1 MSKDTEITNKITP
14 SLESL
19 INILKQD
26 LEKDEVLKDLITFD
40 QLEET
45 IRFFFDNQHLTK
57 GDEQLTKGFDE
68 IIDKIVE
75 KLYIKE
81 EGKK

>member
-1 MSKDTEITNKITP
+1 MSRDKEIVNKITP

-19 INILKQD
+19 INILNQD
-26 LEKDEVLKDLITFD
+26 LKKEEDLNNLITFD
-40 QLEET
+40 ELEET

-57 GDEQLTKGFDE
+57 GNEQLAKGFDE

-81 EGKK
+81 EDK

>member
-26 LEKDEVLKDLITFD
+26 LEKDEVLKNLITFD

-45 IRFFFDNQHLTK
+45 IRW
-57 GDEQLTKGFDE
+57 E
-68 IIDKIVE
+68 IC
-75 KLYIKE
+75 KLQ
-81 EGKK
+81 